1 MAIFESKSE
10 EKKDSYVALLD
21 KAGDLVAFVTPV
33 KGVSQELLAETLR
46 SKKLNVEIRES
57 RADRTTLKL

>member
-1 MAIFESKSE
+1 MAIFESKAE